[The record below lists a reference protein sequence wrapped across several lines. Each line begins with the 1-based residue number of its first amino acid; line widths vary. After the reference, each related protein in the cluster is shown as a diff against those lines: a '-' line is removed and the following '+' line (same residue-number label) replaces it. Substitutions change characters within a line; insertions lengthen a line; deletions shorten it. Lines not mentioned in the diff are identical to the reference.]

1 MRLNADLDERVVI
14 DTGALDWQPSP
25 SPTVWRKRLYL
36 DGAGETGRVTSIVR
50 YHANSAFPVH
60 DHPDG
65 EEIFVLDGVF
75 SDEHGDYPAGS
86 YLLNPE
92 GFRHAPFSAGGCV
105 IFVKLRQYAGTGRA
119 HVTLDTAALQWRPG
133 PAEGVT
139 VKPLY
144 AQDGYRERITLLR
157 IKAGA
162 GPFPHDHADGE
173 EMFVLDGAIED
184 EHGSY
189 PAGCWIRS
197 PPGSRHAPRSSD
209 GAVLLVWLRGGGAE
223 TRDG

>member
-1 MRLNADLDERVVI
+1 M
-14 DTGALDWQPSP
+14 
-25 SPTVWRKRLYL
+25 
-36 DGAGETGRVTSIVR
+36 
-50 YHANSAFPVH
+50 
-60 DHPDG
+60 
-65 EEIFVLDGVF
+65 F

-119 HVTLDTAALQWRPG
+119 HVTLDTAALRWRPG
-133 PAEGVT
+133 PVEGVT

-162 GPFPHDHADGE
+162 GPFPHDHPDGE
-173 EMFVLDGAIED
+173 EVFVLDGAIED
-184 EHGSY
+184 EYGSY
-189 PAGCWIRS
+189 PAGSWIRS
-197 PPGSRHAPRSSD
+197 PPGSRHAPLSRI
-209 GAVLLVWLRGGGAE
+209 GAVLLVWSGGGDAE
-223 TRDG
+223 TRGG